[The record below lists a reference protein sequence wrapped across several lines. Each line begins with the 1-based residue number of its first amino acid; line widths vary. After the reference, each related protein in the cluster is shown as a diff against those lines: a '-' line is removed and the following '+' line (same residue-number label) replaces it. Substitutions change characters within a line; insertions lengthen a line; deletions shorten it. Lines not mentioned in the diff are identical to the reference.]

1 MTYVAL
7 RIKVRQFGE
16 ASHPCLRQG
25 LLHYALDRLMPARLS
40 SPASPAQQFAGF
52 LAKFSPDVR
61 SVATAALAKMRKRL
75 PGAIEIVYDNYYAL
89 VVGFG
94 PSERPSDAIFSL
106 AIYPRH
112 VTLCFLYGVELDDP
126 ERLLAGGGNQVRH
139 IRLASASDL
148 DRPAI
153 KSLMTQAVNGAET
166 PFDTRA
172 RRRMIIRMISKNP
185 RSRRPPEGKTSAKAA
200 KAAK

>member
-1 MTYVAL
+1 MSAAFKPSST
-7 RIKVRQFGE
+7 
-16 ASHPCLRQG
+16 
-25 LLHYALDRLMPARLS
+25 S
-40 SPASPAQQFAGF
+40 SPAKQFAGF

-112 VTLCFLYGVELDDP
+112 VTLCFLYGVELEDP
-126 ERLLAGGGNQVRH
+126 EKLLAGGGNQVRH

-153 KSLMTQAVNGAET
+153 QSLMTQAVNGADT
-166 PFDTRA
+166 PFDPRA
-172 RRRMIIRMISKNP
+172 RQRMIIRMVSKKQRPRRARSPRRRP
-185 RSRRPPEGKTSAKAA
+185 RSAP
-200 KAAK
+200 